1 MSHSNLKVEYRPR
14 GSLKPNPRNTRKH
27 SRRQIRQIAQSIKT
41 FGFNVP
47 ILTDDAGNIVAG
59 HGRFEAAEL
68 LGWAEVPTIRLE
80 HLSEAQQ
87 RAFMIADNR
96 LTENAEWDEDLL
108 ATELKELSNLDLD
121 FDLET
126 TGFETAEIDLRIEGL
141 SDRENEPDPA
151 DIVPAAA
158 VSSQV
163 TQPGDQW
170 VLRRHRVLCADS
182 TQSASYAAVMGADKA
197 AIVFT
202 DPPFNVA
209 IDGHVSGLGA
219 TRHREFAMASG
230 EMSSA
235 EFTGFLTAI
244 AGLSARHSLN
254 GALHFICMDWRH
266 AGDLLAAGE
275 EVYSELKNI
284 CVWVKHNAGMGS
296 FYRSQHELIFVFK
309 YGKKPHRNN
318 IELGR
323 FGRNRTNVWNY
334 PGANTL
340 GRAGEEGNLLALHP
354 TVKPV
359 SMVADAIL
367 DCTKRADVVLDPFLG
382 SGTTLLAAERTG
394 RSCRGIEVD
403 PLYVDTAMRRWQAF
417 TGEDAR
423 HAVTGQTF
431 TEIEKSGGRRNG

>member
-1 MSHSNLKVEYRPR
+1 MDPKSMKVDYASHS
-14 GSLKPNPRNTRKH
+14 SLKPTRRNARKH
-27 SRRQIRQIAQSIKT
+27 SRRQIRQIAQSIKA

-47 ILTDDAGNIVAG
+47 ILTDDAGNIIAG
-59 HGRFEAAEL
+59 HGRYEAAEL
-68 LGWAEVPTIRLE
+68 LGWTEVPTIRLE
-80 HLSEAQQ
+80 HLNEAQK

-96 LTENAEWDEDLL
+96 LTENAEWDEKLL
-108 ATELKELSNLDLD
+108 AIELKELSNLDLD
-121 FDLET
+121 FELET
-126 TGFETAEIDLRIEGL
+126 TGFEIAEIDLRIEGL
-141 SDRENEPDPA
+141 SDRENESDPA
-151 DIVPAAA
+151 DIVPIAARG
-158 VSSQV
+158 SPV
-163 TQPGDQW
+163 TRPGDQW
-170 VLRRHRVLCADS
+170 VLRRHRILCADS
-182 TQSASYAAVMGADKA
+182 TQSGSYAAVMGAAKA
-197 AIVFT
+197 AMVFT
-202 DPPFNVA
+202 DPPFNVP

-219 TRHREFAMASG
+219 IRHREFAMASG

-235 EFTGFLTAI
+235 EFTGFLTHF
-244 AGLSARHSLN
+244 ARLCTQHSFN

-275 EVYSELKNI
+275 QVYSELKNI

-323 FGRNRTNVWNY
+323 FGRNRTNVWNH

-340 GRAGEEGNLLALHP
+340 GRVGEEGHLLALHP

-367 DCTKRADVVLDPFLG
+367 DCTKRGDVVLDPFLG

-394 RSCRGIEVD
+394 RTCRGMEVD
-403 PLYVDTAMRRWQAF
+403 PLYVDTAVRRWQAF
-417 TGEDAR
+417 TGEDAT
-423 HAVTGQTF
+423 HAVTSQTF
-431 TEIEKSGGRRNG
+431 TEIEKSGGPGNV